1 MKTDQQHLL
10 YTLQR
15 FINSKLKNDSVA
27 LSNTYEY
34 FTLVKF
40 KIHKDDLQQKAA

>member
-10 YTLQR
+10 YTLQL
-15 FINSKLKNDSVA
+15 FINSKLKNGSVA
-27 LSNTYEY
+27 LSNIDDY

-40 KIHKDDLQQKAA
+40 KIHKDNLKHKAA